1 MKVNR
6 HGCSEASGPD
16 HAIPRPDSQGV
27 PPKSDAASAAIAR
40 AATHQVIDVLE
51 SLGSDLAG
59 LTEPDATAR
68 LAECGPN
75 RIAAPTAPHWLVS
88 LVRRLLSPVNVM
100 LILLAFLSLLSQTL
114 IVHIIRTRQLP
125 FIKSL
130 PSQTLLVTT
139 IAVCIVGA
147 WLPYSPLATALGMQ
161 PLPWAYWPL
170 LGVILLGYAAAA
182 FAARHLLARWIPVD

>member
-1 MKVNR
+1 MGRDAPGHRCPRVPRVGPRRAYRARR
-6 HGCSEASGPD
+6 HCV
-16 HAIPRPDSQGV
+16 RP
-27 PPKSDAASAAIAR
+27 
-40 AATHQVIDVLE
+40 
-51 SLGSDLAG
+51 
-59 LTEPDATAR
+59 
-68 LAECGPN
+68 AECGPN

-161 PLPWAYWPL
+161 PLPWAYRPL